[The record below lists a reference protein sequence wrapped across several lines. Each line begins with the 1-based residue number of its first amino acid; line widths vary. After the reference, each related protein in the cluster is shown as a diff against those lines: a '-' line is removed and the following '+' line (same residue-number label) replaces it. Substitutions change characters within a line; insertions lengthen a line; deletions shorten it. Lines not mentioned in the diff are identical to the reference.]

1 MKRFSK
7 VFALLFLSVFFISAS
22 AIAVPISGTALQ
34 DVINA
39 NGWNFNAQNDQMTM
53 PDGWTL
59 TNGSSMSS
67 MTFYKEQ
74 PDGMSFGIYSTA
86 NPAQEAIV
94 FDGSDTPETRAT
106 VYFHGG
112 DAVVVEV
119 FDNDNPIT
127 PETNMYAFSGEIFGF
142 WISYGSTKYYSDEN
156 LNDVNGNSIT
166 GEEEDIALLAYRAD
180 DGSYIFAGD
189 LDKSREFAN
198 IVTHAESIKPVPEP
212 ATMILFGLG
221 LLGVAGVGRKKLYS

>member
-1 MKRFSK
+1 M
-7 VFALLFLSVFFISAS
+7 VQ
-22 AIAVPISGTALQ
+22 PNT
-34 DVINA
+34 
-39 NGWNFNAQNDQMTM
+39 
-53 PDGWTL
+53 TL
-59 TNGSSMSS
+59 
-67 MTFYKEQ
+67 
-74 PDGMSFGIYSTA
+74 
-86 NPAQEAIV
+86 
-94 FDGSDTPETRAT
+94 
-106 VYFHGG
+106 
-112 DAVVVEV
+112 
-119 FDNDNPIT
+119 
-127 PETNMYAFSGEIFGF
+127 
-142 WISYGSTKYYSDEN
+142 N